1 MRKETVE
8 AKTEKEAKKLMPW
21 AQIIHKVEDGYSY
34 MGWESIDAY
43 IVWRRQNSL
52 CLGQRRSVSRKH
64 PHSRGEDVWDMT
76 RRK

>member
-21 AQIIHKVEDGYSY
+21 AQIIHKVEDGY

-52 CLGQRRSVSRKH
+52 CLGQRRSVSRY
-64 PHSRGEDVWDMT
+64 VWDMT